1 MCITFTSFVGVKD
14 HTRNIGYCPII
25 AYFINLI
32 SRILVGHTMARPRGL
47 IEVVCQNPNC
57 DYFRK
62 EEGKDIIKRGSDA
75 RTGHQRYYCN
85 YCRKFF
91 METKGTPLF
100 NKKLKENEI
109 INICKHFVEK
119 NGIRSIERITGHH
132 RDTIGNLLT
141 DIAEHAKQMNE
152 FLIQNVGLS
161 TIECDEFWTFVKK
174 NKRKLSAQAQKQISQ
189 AMHGSLPVL

>member
-1 MCITFTSFVGVKD
+1 
-14 HTRNIGYCPII
+14 
-25 AYFINLI
+25 
-32 SRILVGHTMARPRGL
+32 
-47 IEVVCQNPNC
+47 
-57 DYFRK
+57 
-62 EEGKDIIKRGSDA
+62 
-75 RTGHQRYYCN
+75 
-85 YCRKFF
+85 

-109 INICKHFVEK
+109 VNICKHFVEK

-174 NKRKLSAQAQKQISQ
+174 NKRKLSAQAQNQISQ